1 MSEQKAPLATV
12 AKALLGN
19 IGLQLLLIGGIIS
32 IIGSLLTG
40 TDSFVSFILNLI
52 KANATPANNTNIEL
66 VAITIKC
73 LNPPV
78 QARMKE
84 KRHNVNMAIYGVVYF
99 DCTLANTLGKDP
111 LKPPAKSTRE
121 KAMVPVNKLPN
132 IEKSCINTFG
142 GF

>member
-1 MSEQKAPLATV
+1 MTPP
-12 AKALLGN
+12 
-19 IGLQLLLIGGIIS
+19 
-32 IIGSLLTG
+32 GSLKTG
-40 TDSFVSFILNLI
+40 TDSYDSFILNLI

-121 KAMVPVNKLPN
+121 KAMIPVNKLPI
-132 IEKSCINTFG
+132 IEMMPPINSNCKPIFPKRAFATVAINSVPFKMEYKR
-142 GF
+142 

>member
-1 MSEQKAPLATV
+1 MTPP
-12 AKALLGN
+12 
-19 IGLQLLLIGGIIS
+19 
-32 IIGSLLTG
+32 GSLKTG

-99 DCTLANTLGKDP
+99 ECTLANTLGKDP

-121 KAMVPVNKLPN
+121 KAMIPVNKLPI
-132 IEKSCINTFG
+132 IEMMPPINSNCKPIFPKRVFATVANGAFCSLKR
-142 GF
+142 

>member
-1 MSEQKAPLATV
+1 MTPP
-12 AKALLGN
+12 
-19 IGLQLLLIGGIIS
+19 
-32 IIGSLLTG
+32 GSLKTG

-52 KANATPANNTNIEL
+52 KANVTPANNTNIEII
-66 VAITIKC
+66 AITIKC
-73 LNPPV
+73 LYPLV

-121 KAMVPVNKLPN
+121 KAMIPVNKLPI
-132 IEKSCINTFG
+132 IEMMPPINSNCKPIFPKRVFATVANGAFCSLKR
-142 GF
+142 